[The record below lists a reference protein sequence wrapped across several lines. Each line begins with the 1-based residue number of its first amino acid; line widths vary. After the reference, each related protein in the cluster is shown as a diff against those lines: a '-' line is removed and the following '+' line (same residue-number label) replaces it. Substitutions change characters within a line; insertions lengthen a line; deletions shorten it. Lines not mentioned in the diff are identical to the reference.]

1 MINKYTSVN
10 TAVYGL
16 STEGYRIASS
26 LAIRG
31 SKVSLI
37 DESAR
42 LAITLKSDIAR
53 SYPNVASLIEDE
65 PLLALEP
72 IDVAIKDASYLFFA
86 PRVRKIGQD
95 AKTDVISKFRDAMRA
110 LQNGCS
116 VVYTLPTGIGGNNEN
131 IALIEHISGMSVNRD
146 FYYYYMPIAAGS
158 VFSHELL
165 IGSTKSENDEQISK
179 IMNDP
184 DLCGKLTYIDIISA
198 EFFHAI
204 KVLSYYTGTASIL
217 EICKHAHD
225 NKISRELMHG
235 SFNDLYLDDVA
246 NGLYDLRAISSS
258 VSGAGPLMYLVNGTI
273 KGTEGYIK
281 FIIDKIRET
290 LKRRELKASKTK
302 VIIGWTLDPNEM
314 RGDKI
319 DLLYSLESKLKDY
332 IGDVEIRHEPML
344 DLYPTDKTMIIIA
357 CSKRDFVNI
366 ISKNKQASDFIIMKA
381 NPVCE
386 IVG

>member
-1 MINKYTSVN
+1 
-10 TAVYGL
+10 VYGL

-26 LAIRG
+26 LSIRG

-42 LAITLKSDIAR
+42 LAITLKPDIAR
-53 SYPNVASLIEDE
+53 SYPNVASFIEDE

-86 PRVRKIGQD
+86 PRVRKIGHD

-110 LQNGCS
+110 LQKGCS

-158 VFSHELL
+158 MFGHELL
-165 IGSTKSENDEQISK
+165 IGSMESKNDEQISK
-179 IMNDP
+179 IMNDQ
-184 DLCGKLTYIDIISA
+184 DLCGKLTYIDLISA

-204 KVLSYYTGTASIL
+204 KVLNYYTGTASIL

-235 SFNDLYLDDVA
+235 PFNDLYLDNVA

-273 KGTEGYIK
+273 KGIEGYVK
-281 FIIDKIRET
+281 FIVDKIREM

-366 ISKNKQASDFIIMKA
+366 TSKNKQASDFIIMKA

>member
-1 MINKYTSVN
+1 
-10 TAVYGL
+10 VYGL

-42 LAITLKSDIAR
+42 LAITLKPDIAR

-72 IDVAIKDASYLFFA
+72 IDVAINDASYLFFA

-95 AKTDVISKFRDAMRA
+95 AKTDVTSKFRDAMRV

-131 IALIEHISGMSVNRD
+131 IALIEHVSGMSVNRD
-146 FYYYYMPIAAGS
+146 FYYYYMPITAGS
-158 VFSHELL
+158 ILAHELL
-165 IGSTKSENDEQISK
+165 IGSMKSENDVQISR

-184 DLCGKLTYIDIISA
+184 DLFGKLTYIDIISA

-225 NKISRELMHG
+225 KKISRELMRG
-235 SFNDLYLDDVA
+235 TFSDLYLDDIA

-258 VSGAGPLMYLVNGTI
+258 ISGAGPLMYLVNGTI
-273 KGTEGYIK
+273 KGTEGYVK
-281 FIIDKIRET
+281 YIIDKIRDT
-290 LKRRELKASKTK
+290 LKKRELKASKTK

-332 IGDVEIRHEPML
+332 IGDVELRHDPML
-344 DLYPTDKTMIIIA
+344 DLYHTDKTMIVIA
-357 CSKRDFVNI
+357 CSKRDFVSVT
-366 ISKNKQASDFIIMKA
+366 SKNKQTSDSIIMKA

-386 IVG
+386 IIG